1 MEELYGNVEY
11 DKSEVSWRPLTP
23 HTGPSRSESR
33 SHGAAVVFLVL
44 SVFLLVGLVGLGVHY
59 HNLSTV
65 KDHLTERLRASEANL
80 TERLRASEA
89 NLTERLQ
96 TTEANLTERLRASED
111 HLTERLRASEA
122 NLTERLRASE
132 EHLTER
138 LRASEANLTERLQTI
153 EDHLTER
160 LRASEEHLTERLRAS
175 EANLT
180 ERLQTTEANL
190 TERLRA
196 SEDHLTERL
205 QASEEHLTERL
216 RASEANLTERLRA
229 SEANLT
235 ERLRASEDLLTSM
248 SEERELLNSSL
259 TQLTEDMDRLQ
270 RWSKLSKTCPAGWT
284 TLSSSCYFVSSSS
297 ASWEK
302 SREDCRD
309 KGADLVII
317 DSLEEQKFLS
327 NIIKHHTWIGLN
339 DKDHEG
345 NWKWIDGT
353 PLTQPAYWN
362 SPPDNGGGDPQW
374 GEEDC
379 AEMLHWREAEV
390 SWNDVGCNNSKR
402 WICEHL
408 A

>member
-1 MEELYGNVEY
+1 M
-11 DKSEVSWRPLTP
+11 
-23 HTGPSRSESR
+23 
-33 SHGAAVVFLVL
+33 
-44 SVFLLVGLVGLGVHY
+44 
-59 HNLSTV
+59 
-65 KDHLTERLRASEANL
+65 
-80 TERLRASEA
+80 
-89 NLTERLQ
+89 
-96 TTEANLTERLRASED
+96 
-111 HLTERLRASEA
+111 
-122 NLTERLRASE
+122 TERLRASE

-160 LRASEEHLTERLRAS
+160 LRASEEHLTER
-175 EANLT
+175 
-180 ERLQTTEANL
+180 
-190 TERLRA
+190 
-196 SEDHLTERL
+196 
-205 QASEEHLTERL
+205 
-216 RASEANLTERLRA
+216 
-229 SEANLT
+229 
-235 ERLRASEDLLTSM
+235 
-248 SEERELLNSSL
+248 
-259 TQLTEDMDRLQ
+259 
-270 RWSKLSKTCPAGWT
+270 KTCPAGWT

-353 PLTQPAYWN
+353 PLTQYWN